1 MKNKLSLRLKLS
13 DFINSEIESNVMKQ
27 INKIHNE
34 LDVAV
39 LLYLWFDNDEIKGT
53 ELKDFLVRWEDK
65 LSFRTV
71 VNQSSIIKT
80 NDFIW
85 FDIAPLNISKSSR
98 KRFQF
103 NYLENKQILQGL
115 KEFYNVAKFT
125 TTEKPI
131 KKQKRNDYED

>member
-13 DFINSEIESNVMKQ
+13 DFINSKIESNVMEQ

-34 LDVAV
+34 LDIAV
-39 LLYLWFDNDEIKGT
+39 LLNLWFDKDEIEGT

-71 VNQSSIIKT
+71 VKQSSIIKA

-85 FDIAPLNISKSSR
+85 FDIAPVNTSKSSR

-103 NYLENKQILQGL
+103 KYSENNQILQGL

-125 TTEKPI
+125 TTEKPV

>member
-13 DFINSEIESNVMKQ
+13 DFIKSDIESDVMER
-27 INKIHNE
+27 IDKIHNE
-34 LDVAV
+34 LHIAV
-39 LLYLWFDNDEIKGT
+39 LLHLWFEEDELSGT
-53 ELKDFLVRWEDK
+53 DLKDFLMRWEDK

-71 VNQSSIIKT
+71 VKQSSVIKT

-85 FDIAPLNISKSSR
+85 FDIAPLSIAKSSR

-103 NYLENKQILQGL
+103 SYLEKNQILQGL
-115 KEFYNVAKFT
+115 ESFYNVAKFT
-125 TTEKPI
+125 TSDKPI